1 MLAPLLDAIEE
12 LLSGHLPERL
22 GVAVSGGGDSVALL
36 AALVEFSKKNPIDLH
51 VITVDHGL
59 RPETKHEIALV
70 TDLCARWELPHHVEF
85 WTGWKGQ
92 GNLQAAAR
100 DARYGLIADWAYGN
114 QITHVGLGHTADDQA
129 ETFLMRLARGAGV
142 DGLSAM
148 SPRRVQHGITWV
160 RPFLRVERSALRTYL
175 RAARLDWCEDPS
187 NENRDFERIRVR
199 DALTVL
205 GSLGVQTEALVDV
218 AQNMSRAR
226 EALDWQTFLAAQDA
240 ATLLYGAIAIDL
252 RKFRMLPE
260 EIGRRLMVHAITW
273 IAGTTYPPRRDAIAT
288 VMRAVRSA
296 SGATLEGCQITVE
309 NDVIWVFREL
319 NTLEDVTC
327 EVGDMWDDRW
337 LVTGPEDDPDIE
349 VRALGYEQLSEIPD
363 WRTLGLPRAA
373 LAVTPSVW
381 YDDRMIAAPV
391 VRHDPDW
398 VAELDGGQDAFFA
411 ALLSH

>member
-1 MLAPLLDAIEE
+1 MLAPLLAAIEE
-12 LLSGHLPERL
+12 LLTGHLPARL

-36 AALVEFSKKNPIDLH
+36 AALVEFTKSNDIDLH

-59 RPETKHEIALV
+59 RAEAKVEIALV

-85 WTGWKGQ
+85 WTGWTGE

-114 QITHVGLGHTADDQA
+114 QISHVALGHTADDQA
-129 ETFLMRLARGAGV
+129 ETFVMRLARGSGV

-148 SPRRVQHGITWV
+148 SPRRVQHGITWL
-160 RPFLRVERSALRTYL
+160 RPFLRVERSALRTFL
-175 RAARLDWCEDPS
+175 RAAQLDWCEDPS
-187 NENRDFERIRVR
+187 NDDRDFERIRVR

-205 GSLGVQTEALVDV
+205 GTLGVHTETLADV
-218 AQNMSRAR
+218 AQNMARAR

-240 ATLLYGAIAIDL
+240 ASLVFGAIAIEF
-252 RKFRMLPE
+252 RKFRMFPD
-260 EIGRRLMVHAITW
+260 EIARRLLVHSIMW
-273 IAGTTYPPRRDAIAT
+273 IASSTYPPRRDAVAE
-288 VMRAVRSA
+288 VMRAVRA
-296 SGATLEGCQITVE
+296 TRGATLEGCQITVE
-309 NDVIWVFREL
+309 NDMVWVFREY
-319 NTLEDVTC
+319 NYVQDVTC

-349 VRALGYEQLSEIPD
+349 VRALGQEALSEIPN
-363 WRTLGLPRAA
+363 WRALGLPRAV

-381 YDDRMIAAPV
+381 YDNRIVAAPLV
-391 VRHDPDW
+391 QNDPEW
-398 VAELDGGQDAFFA
+398 LAELDGGQDAFFA

>member
-12 LLSGHLPERL
+12 LLAGHLPERL

-36 AALVEFSKKNPIDLH
+36 AALVEFTKKNTMDLH

-70 TDLCARWELPHHVEF
+70 TDMCARWELPHHVEF
-85 WTGWKGQ
+85 WSGWKGQ

-114 QITHVGLGHTADDQA
+114 QITHVALGHTADDQA

-160 RPFLRVERSALRTYL
+160 RPFLRIERSALRTYL

-240 ATLLYGAIAIDL
+240 TTLMYGAIAIDL
-252 RKFRMLPE
+252 HKFRMLPA
-260 EIGRRLMVHAITW
+260 EIARRLIVHAITW
-273 IAGTTYPPRRDAIAT
+273 IAKSTYPPRRDAVAT
-288 VMRAVRSA
+288 VLRAVRSL
-296 SGATLEGCQITVE
+296 SGATLDGCQIAVE

-319 NTLEDVTC
+319 NALEDVTC

-349 VRALGYEQLSEIPD
+349 VRALGYEQLSDIPD
-363 WRTLGLPRAA
+363 WRALGAPRAA

-391 VRHDPDW
+391 VRHDPEW